1 MFSRSLS
8 FPILAVLV
16 VLLTA
21 TACVQVWQVGAEWF
35 VQRPPLAI
43 VIRNVAM
50 VVALLVGGWLLIPRP
65 NRTSKAA
72 TLLAVAASLFGVG
85 LATQFRLG
93 HDYPRQLSRG
103 EVAAIADSVQGKLR
117 GGTQDS
123 VRKATRRIAA
133 ERNAELRRDFE
144 ASRIDLR
151 LARSLERA
159 YGPTPLTRQV
169 LGGRAV
175 GPSDNLLLRL
185 IPVMAG
191 LLALLFAARSTVPA
205 LLSSH
210 WKLVGFYGSFAVC
223 VATFIYLTV
232 SGGIRGA
239 TFAPQELLKLT
250 LPVAWAGF
258 LLHFRNA
265 LRPERREVFAKS
277 PLALW
282 IYIIGLLT
290 LPLGVFLVMRDF
302 GQFLVIGLAQV
313 LLLAWF
319 TRSTLYV
326 VLFTGGF
333 LATGITL
340 LSGKTFSAASLLL
353 LLGVVVGAVLAIGA
367 VERYRRRDSLWTSAS
382 LALVGYTAIATLAVQ
397 LPFIARMIATPRQ
410 RFLLWADLYSRHGD
424 PAWWDRSR
432 QIIEALYAFDAG
444 GIAGRGLGEGTPFL
458 IPKAASDFVFAAIT
472 EELGIVGGLLILLSF
487 LSLVAIGLRLARQQ
501 GEATFGGLVIAGATL
516 LLGVQA
522 VVHIAGTMNLLP
534 MTGITLPL
542 VSSGVSSAAVSWA
555 LVGIILGIGS
565 QSTEANTVVIRKD
578 LQRPTLRP

>member
-8 FPILAVLV
+8 FPILALLA

-21 TACVQVWQVGAEWF
+21 TACVQVWQVGNEWF
-35 VQRPPLAI
+35 VQRPSLEI
-43 VIRNVAM
+43 VIRNVVM
-50 VVALLVGGWLLIPRP
+50 VLALLVGGWLLLPQSH
-65 NRTSKAA
+65 RTSKAA
-72 TLLAVAASLFGVG
+72 TLLALATSLFGIG
-85 LATQFRLG
+85 LAMQFRIG
-93 HDYPRQLSRG
+93 HDYPRQLSRN
-103 EVAAIADSVQGKLR
+103 EVATIADSVQGKLR

-123 VRKATRRIAA
+123 VRKLTRRIVGQ
-133 ERNAELRRDFE
+133 RNAELRRDFE

-151 LARSLERA
+151 LARSLEQA
-159 YGPTPLTRQV
+159 YGTTPLTQQV
-169 LGGRAV
+169 LGGRAI
-175 GPSDNLLLRL
+175 GPTDSLLLRL
-185 IPVMAG
+185 LPVLAG
-191 LLALLFAARSTVPA
+191 LLAILFAARSTLPA
-205 LLSSH
+205 LLSPH
-210 WKLVGFYGSFAVC
+210 WKSVGFYGSLAVC
-223 VATFIYLTV
+223 IITFIYLTL

-265 LRPERREVFAKS
+265 LRPEHRGQFTKS
-277 PLALW
+277 PLVLW
-282 IYIIGLLT
+282 VYIIGLLT
-290 LPLGVFLVMRDF
+290 LPLGVFLVVRDF

-326 VLFTGGF
+326 VLFAGGF
-333 LATGITL
+333 LVTGITL
-340 LSGKTFSAASLLL
+340 LSGRTFSTPSLLL
-353 LLGVVVGAVLAIGA
+353 LLGVVVGAVLVIGA

-397 LPFIARMIATPRQ
+397 LPLISRMIATPRQ

-444 GIAGRGLGEGTPFL
+444 GLSGRGLGEGTPFL
-458 IPKAASDFVFAAIT
+458 IPKAASDFMFAAVV
-472 EELGIVGGLLILLSF
+472 EELGIAGGLLILLSF
-487 LSLVAIGLRLARQQ
+487 LSLIVIGLRFAREQ
-501 GEATFGGLVIAGATL
+501 GETTFGGLMIAGGTL
-516 LLGVQA
+516 LLGVQS

-542 VSSGVSSAAVSWA
+542 VSSGVSSAVVSWA
-555 LVGIILGIGS
+555 LVGIILGVGS
-565 QSTEANTVVIRKD
+565 QSTEATTVVIRRD
-578 LQRPTLRP
+578 LQHSTERR

>member
-1 MFSRSLS
+1 MLSRSLS
-8 FPILAVLV
+8 FPILAILV

-21 TACVQVWQVGAEWF
+21 TACVQVWQVGNEWF
-35 VQRPPLAI
+35 VQRPSLAI

-50 VVALLVGGWLLIPRP
+50 VLVLLVGGWLLLPP
-65 NRTSKAA
+65 SHRTSKAA
-72 TLLAVAASLFGVG
+72 TLLALAATLFGIG

-93 HDYPRQLSRG
+93 HDYPRQLSRS
-103 EVAAIADSVQGKLR
+103 EVAAISDSVQGKLR
-117 GGTQDS
+117 GGNQDS
-123 VRKATRRIAA
+123 VRKLTRRVVG

-159 YGPTPLTRQV
+159 YGATPLTQQV
-169 LGGRAV
+169 LGGRAI
-175 GPSDNLLLRL
+175 GPTDSLLLRL
-185 IPVMAG
+185 LPVLAG
-191 LLALLFAARSTVPA
+191 LLAILFAARSTLPA

-210 WKLVGFYGSFAVC
+210 WKLVGFYGSLAVC
-223 VATFIYLTV
+223 IVTFIYLTL

-265 LRPERREVFAKS
+265 LRPEHRGQFTKS

-282 IYIIGLLT
+282 VYIIGLLT
-290 LPLGVFLVMRDF
+290 LPLGVFLVVRDF

-326 VLFTGGF
+326 VLFAGGF
-333 LATGITL
+333 LVTGITL
-340 LSGKTFSAASLLL
+340 LSGKTFSATSLLL
-353 LLGVVVGAVLAIGA
+353 LLGVVVGAVLVIGA

-397 LPFIARMIATPRQ
+397 LPLISRMIATPRQ

-432 QIIEALYAFDAG
+432 QIIEALYAFDTG
-444 GIAGRGLGEGTPFL
+444 GLAGRGLGEGTPFL
-458 IPKAASDFVFAAIT
+458 IPKAASDFMFAAVV
-472 EELGIVGGLLILLSF
+472 EELGIIGGLFILLSF
-487 LSLVAIGLRLARQQ
+487 LSLIAIGLRFAREQ
-501 GEATFGGLVIAGATL
+501 GETTFNGLVIAGGTL
-516 LLGVQA
+516 LLGVQS

-542 VSSGVSSAAVSWA
+542 VSSGVSSAVVSWA

-565 QSTEANTVVIRKD
+565 QSTEAKTVVIRRD
-578 LQRPTLRP
+578 LQRPTEHP